1 LIHNPESILF
11 AWGQDEEEGEF
22 RRNREYWITVNGQRA
37 IQLNTDKINEIK
49 DTWNNLSNDPEIL
62 AGKEYVSPH
71 RIRIGVIAGEGE
83 NPYTI
88 SSEEVRKN
96 GKSSPISQVF
106 FSNDKKREI
115 DLRSNDEYFGN
126 LFYADFIND
135 ANPSHP
141 LKTHSIELVEVK
153 PNIAFKSGD
162 GYDYILKIGGSDGE
176 LTKLTTSYES
186 IELLPVFLKPS
197 EYTQGI
203 NANDIED
210 LFERNT
216 YCNYLIDKIKVNNEL
231 TDERALM
238 PIETDWTKYD
248 IESEGLTYEIIS
260 NKSGYKATIESNASP
275 FVTVI
280 RDNKNEDMGYY
291 IEDYY
296 TTATGGLVSKIIGF
310 DGMKTISLG
319 DQNQFDYMVPIV
331 HSRNASEVRLTLVS
345 TDVEKR
351 REHDK
356 EGYCYYIDGKKVKI
370 GNTFTISPKYGTTME
385 ILDENG
391 IKKGAIEF
399 KKHIG
404 EVLRPVLN
412 LIYLGPNLPDGMT
425 LNKVVNNL
433 NKYYEPMGIEWAS
446 GKEER
451 VVVEDYY
458 DGNKFN
464 TEKILSAMSI
474 LTDEYYMIVVA
485 PEDNNNGDFANG
497 VPGFTYGIGS
507 NVFFHRY
514 DYSEKR
520 EMLQTVPHEL
530 AHCNGL
536 DEFAYE
542 FELTTTADYDRE
554 TLNKFPG
561 QVNNSNLM
569 GYFVIGNYP
578 PKMDFF
584 SSQISTI
591 RKSVKARINRIN
603 Q

>member
-1 LIHNPESILF
+1 M
-11 AWGQDEEEGEF
+11 
-22 RRNREYWITVNGQRA
+22 
-37 IQLNTDKINEIK
+37 IK
-49 DTWNNLSNDPEIL
+49 FQTSKPFSADT
-62 AGKEYVSPH
+62 
-71 RIRIGVIAGEGE
+71 
-83 NPYTI
+83 
-88 SSEEVRKN
+88 
-96 GKSSPISQVF
+96 
-106 FSNDKKREI
+106 
-115 DLRSNDEYFGN
+115 
-126 LFYADFIND
+126 
-135 ANPSHP
+135 
-141 LKTHSIELVEVK
+141 
-153 PNIAFKSGD
+153 
-162 GYDYILKIGGSDGE
+162 
-176 LTKLTTSYES
+176 
-186 IELLPVFLKPS
+186 
-197 EYTQGI
+197 
-203 NANDIED
+203 
-210 LFERNT
+210 
-216 YCNYLIDKIKVNNEL
+216 
-231 TDERALM
+231 
-238 PIETDWTKYD
+238 
-248 IESEGLTYEIIS
+248 
-260 NKSGYKATIESNASP
+260 
-275 FVTVI
+275 
-280 RDNKNEDMGYY
+280 
-291 IEDYY
+291 
-296 TTATGGLVSKIIGF
+296 
-310 DGMKTISLG
+310 
-319 DQNQFDYMVPIV
+319 
-331 HSRNASEVRLTLVS
+331 
-345 TDVEKR
+345 
-351 REHDK
+351 
-356 EGYCYYIDGKKVKI
+356 
-370 GNTFTISPKYGTTME
+370 KYGTT
-385 ILDENG
+385 IDIIDENR

-536 DEFAYE
+536 DEFAYD
-542 FELTTTADYDRE
+542 FGLTTTADYDRE